1 LSGPPAR
8 PADAHPAAEREKSPE
23 IRMARKLVP
32 LDEAAKTL
40 GVTPD
45 ELNTMREN
53 RQIYGYRD
61 GATWKFKPEDID
73 RLAQELAETTDQP
86 SDSSSSA
93 IPVDILTD
101 ADSDGDSDDEI
112 VLLSEVELG
121 SGPST
126 SSTVIGSPGK
136 GQSPEDSDIKLSLG
150 SGIEMIGSG
159 GGSSTIIPK
168 PGAALG
174 SGDSSVRLTVG
185 GLDEDESDVLPV
197 DFSDQIDLS
206 GEGSDKTKKKKPGS
220 DVPLVTQENAGE
232 GIESGSDLTLVPD
245 DIKLL
250 DSGSDLMVVT
260 EISGPPSD
268 GGSDLTLG
276 AAEDGDVFSLEG
288 TKKKGSSVKLG
299 EDVNVLDSHG
309 LGTGSDIT
317 ISPGDSGINLID
329 PSDSGLSLEEPLELS
344 SADDES
350 SFDLSSSDSGDSSSG
365 TLGDSSEFD
374 SDAVMELQGE
384 DDFLLTPLEEAGDD
398 ESQDSGSQVIALDSD
413 TDFDDAAPTM
423 AGSGPGGGA
432 ALLEADDDITDL
444 GGGFGQPIDTG
455 TATALAPSLGMAPG
469 TMMVPAHEAPY
480 TVLNI
485 LALSGC
491 VLFLALTGMMT
502 FDLMRN
508 MWSWEQPFTSNSM
521 IMDWVLG
528 IFGA

>member
-1 LSGPPAR
+1 
-8 PADAHPAAEREKSPE
+8 
-23 IRMARKLVP
+23 MARKLVP

-40 GVTPD
+40 GVSPD

-73 RLAQELAETTDQP
+73 RLAQELAEATDQP

-93 IPVDILTD
+93 IPVDIVTDDD
-101 ADSDGDSDDEI
+101 ADRDSDDEI
-112 VLLSEVELG
+112 VLLSDIELG

-136 GQSPEDSDIKLSLG
+136 GQSPEDSDIKLSIG
-150 SGIEMIGSG
+150 SGIELIGSG
-159 GGSSTIIPK
+159 GSSTVISK
-168 PGAALG
+168 PGALG
-174 SGDSSVRLTVG
+174 SGDSSVRVTVG
-185 GLDEDESDVLPV
+185 GLDEEGSDVLPV
-197 DFSDQIDLS
+197 DFSDQIDRDQIDLS
-206 GEGSDKTKKKKPGS
+206 GEGSDKNKKKKPGS

-232 GIESGSDLTLVPD
+232 GIDGGSDLTLVPD
-245 DIKLL
+245 DIKLV
-250 DSGSDLMVVT
+250 DSGSDLMMVT
-260 EISGPPSD
+260 EISSPLAD

-276 AAEDGDVFSLEG
+276 AVEDGDVFALQG

-299 EDVNVLDSHG
+299 DDVNVLDSHG
-309 LGTGSDIT
+309 AGAGSDIT

-344 SADDES
+344 SADDDES
-350 SFDLSSSDSGDSSSG
+350 SFDLSSSDSGDSSSSG

-413 TDFDDAAPTM
+413 TDFDDAAPTI

-432 ALLEADDDITDL
+432 ALLEADDDIADL
-444 GGGFGQPIDTG
+444 GGGFGQPIDMG
-455 TATALAPSLGMAPG
+455 AATAAAPSLTMAPG
-469 TMMVPAHEAPY
+469 TMMVPAQQAPY

-485 LALSGC
+485 VALSFC
-491 VLFLALTGMMT
+491 ALFLAFTGMMT

-508 MWSWEQPFTSNSM
+508 MWSWEQPFAANSM
-521 IMDWVLG
+521 MMDWVLS